1 MPKVKERDQTD
12 KVKGK
17 GKKKNSGTAQ
27 QQAQRVMTAKL
38 KKELVQQK
46 RGGGPAAEIHD
57 NITDITS
64 TDNATSTTTGS
75 ASADGSTGAVE
86 QVEQATHASAIEV
99 HHSAKR
105 GVSMAVSKVRQERQ
119 KIKERQHQPDA
130 QGQPPDTSAPIPDDP
145 GVEAPADTPAHPR
158 PRQAAD
164 APDTPQVQAPPPRER
179 MRQRAA
185 GQRQEQLIHPKT
197 DRTIREETPPI
208 SSRADTPARL
218 GRTMDT
224 PAAPSDPT
232 PGDRMLQRAVD
243 QRKERLTHPRTDTT
257 IRGEAPASPH
267 YGGPPSTPG
276 PSIKNSPAGNQ
287 SIYPSIKER
296 PRRSTVLKEK
306 PQAGAI
312 QPKTRQT
319 VKQTVRAQSVP
330 ATNTPGPMGKKA
342 AAKQIA
348 DRARKKVQR
357 EAQRG
362 MLQKSKRAAQ
372 ATADLSKKAAQAT
385 VKAVK
390 ELISALAAL
399 VGGGTLAATMCV
411 IFLVAAVIASPFGIL
426 FANEPSP
433 GAVPLNAAVN
443 QINMELSDKLEVLQ
457 AGDYSAIDI
466 QGAAPD
472 WREVAAVFACKT
484 AMGAGSVDVA
494 ALTPERVERLRA
506 VFWDMCALSSSVET
520 IEHEATADTEAW
532 TEKKLHITITPKSAD
547 DMRTAYAFSTDQS
560 NTLTELLGELDVL
573 GGLLANLGISDEKVI
588 EVLHRLPDDLS
599 PERRAV
605 VETACKLVGKVN
617 YFWGGKSS
625 AIGWDPRWGT
635 LMKVTSPGNDTSGT
649 YRPFG
654 LDCSGFLDWVLK
666 NVGLPSDGHWYI
678 GRNLTAVSTA
688 NAKPGDFALYPDS
701 SHIGVVVGRNEAG
714 KLLICHCASGQ
725 NNIVITE
732 FSASGF
738 TAVGKLAF
746 MD

>member
-1 MPKVKERDQTD
+1 MPGIKERDQTD
-12 KVKGK
+12 KVKSK
-17 GKKKNSGTAQ
+17 GKEKGGGTAQ

-38 KKELVQQK
+38 KKELIQRK
-46 RGGGPAAEIHD
+46 RDGGAPTTEIPD

-64 TDNATSTTTGS
+64 TANTTGS
-75 ASADGSTGAVE
+75 ASADSSTGAVE
-86 QVEQATHASAIEV
+86 QMEQATYASAIEV
-99 HHSAKR
+99 HHYAKR
-105 GVSMAVSKVRQERQ
+105 GVSMAVSKVKQERQ
-119 KIKERQHQPDA
+119 EIKERQYQPDT
-130 QGQPPDTSAPIPDDP
+130 QGQPPDTSAPVPDAPEAD
-145 GVEAPADTPAHPR
+145 APADTPTHPR

-164 APDTPQVQAPPPRER
+164 TPDTPQVQAPSPGER

-185 GQRQEQLIHPKT
+185 GQRREQLAHPRT
-197 DRTIREETPPI
+197 DTTIWEEALPVSP
-208 SSRADTPARL
+208 RADTSARP

-224 PAAPSDPT
+224 PAAPPGPA
-232 PGDRMLQRAVD
+232 PGDRMRQRAVD
-243 QRKERLTHPRTDTT
+243 QRKEQLTHPRADVTV
-257 IRGEAPASPH
+257 RGEAPASHH

-276 PSIKNSPAGNQ
+276 PSTKNLPSGDQ

-330 ATNTPGPMGKKA
+330 VANTPGPMGKKA
-342 AAKQIA
+342 AAKGIA
-348 DRARKKVQR
+348 DRARKKAQR

-362 MLQKSKRAAQ
+362 MLQKSRKAAQATANLSKRAAQ
-372 ATADLSKKAAQAT
+372 AT
-385 VKAVK
+385 VK

-399 VGGGTLAATMCV
+399 VGGGTLAAAMCV

-484 AMGAGSVDVA
+484 AMGAGSMDVA
-494 ALTPERVERLRA
+494 ALTSDRVERLRA
-506 VFWDMCALSSSVET
+506 VFWDMCTLSSSVET
-520 IEHEATADTEAW
+520 IEHEATDDTEAW

-547 DMRTAYAFSTDQS
+547 DMRMAYAFSTDQS

-573 GGLLANLGISDEKVI
+573 GGLLANLGISDEEVI
-588 EVLHRLPDDLS
+588 EVLQRLPDNLS

-738 TAVGKLAF
+738 TAVGKLSF

>member
-1 MPKVKERDQTD
+1 MV
-12 KVKGK
+12 
-17 GKKKNSGTAQ
+17 
-27 QQAQRVMTAKL
+27 AKL
-38 KKELVQQK
+38 RKELIQRK
-46 RGGGPAAEIHD
+46 RDGGGPAAEIPD
-57 NITDITS
+57 NITDIT
-64 TDNATSTTTGS
+64 TADTTTGS
-75 ASADGSTGAVE
+75 ASADSSTGAVE
-86 QVEQATHASAIEV
+86 QVEQAVHASAIEV
-99 HHSAKR
+99 SHYAKR
-105 GVSMAVSKVRQERQ
+105 GVSMVVSKVKQDHQ
-119 KIKERQHQPDA
+119 KIKERQHQPDT
-130 QGQPPDTSAPIPDDP
+130 QGQPPDTSAPVPDTPKTDT
-145 GVEAPADTPAHPR
+145 PADTPAHSGPR
-158 PRQAAD
+158 RTAD
-164 APDTPQVQAPPPRER
+164 TPDTPQVQAPPPGER

-185 GQRQEQLIHPKT
+185 GQRRERLAHPRT
-197 DRTIREETPPI
+197 DTAIREEAPPV
-208 SSRADTPARL
+208 SPRADTPACL

-224 PAAPSDPT
+224 PAAPPGPT
-232 PGDRMLQRAVD
+232 PGERMRQRAVD
-243 QRKERLTHPRTDTT
+243 QRKEQLTYPRADVTV
-257 IRGEAPASPH
+257 RGEAPASPH

-276 PSIKNSPAGNQ
+276 PSTKNLPSGDQ

-319 VKQTVRAQSVP
+319 VKQTVRAQAAP
-330 ATNTPGPMGKKA
+330 ASAPAPLGKKA
-342 AAKQIA
+342 AAKRVA
-348 DRARKKVQR
+348 DRARKKAQR

-362 MLQKSKRAAQ
+362 MLQKSKKAAQ
-372 ATADLSKKAAQAT
+372 ATADLSKKATQAT

-399 VGGGTLAATMCV
+399 VGGGTLAAAMCV

-494 ALTPERVERLRA
+494 ALTPDRVQRLRDI
-506 VFWDMCALSSSVET
+506 FWDMCTLSSSVET

-532 TEKKLHITITPKSAD
+532 TEKKLHIIITPKSAD

-560 NTLTELLGELDVL
+560 NTLTELLDVL

-588 EVLHRLPDDLS
+588 EVLQRLPDDLS

-666 NVGLPSDGHWYI
+666 NVNLPSDGHWYI

-688 NAKPGDFALYPDS
+688 DAKPGDFALYPDS

>member
-1 MPKVKERDQTD
+1 
-12 KVKGK
+12 
-17 GKKKNSGTAQ
+17 
-27 QQAQRVMTAKL
+27 MTAKL
-38 KKELVQQK
+38 KKELVQRKQ
-46 RGGGPAAEIHD
+46 GGASSAAEIPRD
-57 NITDITS
+57 NFTDITDVS
-64 TDNATSTTTGS
+64 TSTTGS
-75 ASADGSTGAVE
+75 ASADSSTEAVE
-86 QVEQATHASAIEV
+86 QVEQTTQAAAIEV
-99 HHSAKR
+99 GSYAKR
-105 GVSMAVSKVRQERQ
+105 GVSMAASKVKQRRQ
-119 KIKERQHQPDA
+119 KIKERQNHPAA
-130 QGQPPDTSAPIPDDP
+130 QGQPPDTPAP
-145 GVEAPADTPAHPR
+145 GGHRTNTP
-158 PRQAAD
+158 AD
-164 APDTPQVQAPPPRER
+164 APTCYGRTADVSFTPQAPAPGER
-179 MRQRAA
+179 MRQRAVK
-185 GQRQEQLIHPKT
+185 QRKEQLTHPRT
-197 DRTIREETPPI
+197 DTATQGEAPTPALT
-208 SSRADTPARL
+208 RADTPAHR
-218 GRTMDT
+218 GQTANTSAT
-224 PAAPSDPT
+224 PPAPA
-232 PGDRMLQRAVD
+232 PGDRMRQRAVD
-243 QRKERLTHPRTDTT
+243 QRKEQLTHPRPDTA
-257 IRGEAPASPH
+257 IGGEAPASPH
-267 YGGPPSTPG
+267 YGGPRSTPG
-276 PSIKNSPAGNQ
+276 PATQNSPTGAQ
-287 SIYPSIKER
+287 SINPSIKER
-296 PRRSTVLKEK
+296 PRRSTMLKEK

-319 VKQTVRAQSVP
+319 MEQAARTRAAP
-330 ATNTPGPMGKKA
+330 TGTPGPAGKE
-342 AAKQIA
+342 AAKRIT
-348 DRARKKVQR
+348 DRARKKAQWD
-357 EAQRG
+357 AQRG
-362 MLQKSKRAAQ
+362 MLQKSKQAAQ
-372 ATADLSKKAAQAT
+372 VTADLSKKAAQAT

-399 VGGGTLAATMCV
+399 VGGGTLAAAMCV

-443 QINMELSDKLEVLQ
+443 QINMELSDKLAALQ
-457 AGDYSAIDI
+457 TGDYSAIDI

-484 AMGAGSVDVA
+484 AMGEGSVDVA
-494 ALTPERVERLRA
+494 ALTPDRVARLKA
-506 VFWDMCALSSSVET
+506 VFWDMCALSSNVET
-520 IEHEATADTEAW
+520 IDHPATDDTEAW

-547 DMRTAYAFSTDQS
+547 DMRTAYLFSADQNS
-560 NTLTELLGELDVL
+560 TLTELLDELDVI
-573 GGLLANLGISDEKVI
+573 GGLLANLDVSDEKVI
-588 EVLHRLPDDLS
+588 EVLQRLPDDLS

-635 LMKVTSPGNDTSGT
+635 LMKVTSPGNDAGGT

-678 GRNLTAVSTA
+678 GRNLTGVSTT

-738 TAVGKLAF
+738 TAVGKLSF

>member
-1 MPKVKERDQTD
+1 
-12 KVKGK
+12 
-17 GKKKNSGTAQ
+17 
-27 QQAQRVMTAKL
+27 MTGKL
-38 KKELVQQK
+38 KKELVQRK
-46 RGGGPAAEIHD
+46 RGGGNPATEIPD
-57 NITDITS
+57 NITDTARAA
-64 TDNATSTTTGS
+64 TDS
-75 ASADGSTGAVE
+75 ASADSSTGAVE
-86 QVEQATHASAIEV
+86 QVEQHAQNAASEV
-99 HHSAKR
+99 GRYAKQ
-105 GVSMAVSKVRQERQ
+105 GVSMAVSKAKQNRQ
-119 KIKERQHQPDA
+119 KIKERQRQPDT
-130 QGQPPDTSAPIPDDP
+130 QGQPPDTSAPTP
-145 GVEAPADTPAHPR
+145 GVRGADTPAQPGWVE
-158 PRQAAD
+158 D
-164 APDTPQVQAPPPRER
+164 APAAPQAPAPGER
-179 MRQRAA
+179 MRQRAV
-185 GQRQEQLIHPKT
+185 GQRRKQHAHP
-197 DRTIREETPPI
+197 
-208 SSRADTPARL
+208 
-218 GRTMDT
+218 G
-224 PAAPSDPT
+224 
-232 PGDRMLQRAVD
+232 PGMA
-243 QRKERLTHPRTDTT
+243 
-257 IRGEAPASPH
+257 IWGEAGVSPH
-267 YGGPPSTPG
+267 YGKPASTPG
-276 PSIKNSPAGNQ
+276 PSTENLLAGDQ

-319 VKQTVRAQSVP
+319 VKQTVRAQAAPANIP
-330 ATNTPGPMGKKA
+330 ATMGKKA
-342 AAKQIA
+342 AAKRIA
-348 DRARKKVQR
+348 DRARKKAQR
-357 EAQRG
+357 EAQRD
-362 MLQKSKRAAQ
+362 MLQKSKKAAQ

-390 ELISALAAL
+390 ELISALSAL
-399 VGGGTLAATMCV
+399 AGGGALAAVMCV

-443 QINMELSDKLEVLQ
+443 QINMELSDKLATLQ
-457 AGDYSAIDI
+457 SGDYSSIDI
-466 QGAAPD
+466 QGTAPD

-484 AMGAGSVDVA
+484 AMGPDSVDVA
-494 ALTPERVERLRA
+494 ALTPDRVERLKA
-506 VFWDMCALSSSVET
+506 IFWDMCTLSSSVET
-520 IEHEATADTEAW
+520 IEHEATDDTEAW
-532 TEKKLHITITPKSAD
+532 TEKKLHITITPKRAD

-588 EVLHRLPDDLS
+588 EVLQRLPDDLS

-605 VETACKLVGKVN
+605 VEMACKLVGKVN

-635 LMKVTSPGNDTSGT
+635 LMKVISPGNDTSGT

-678 GRNLTAVSTA
+678 GRNLTAVSAA

-738 TAVGKLAF
+738 TAVGKLSF
-746 MD
+746 ID

>member
-17 GKKKNSGTAQ
+17 NKKKSSGTAQ
-27 QQAQRVMTAKL
+27 QQAQRIMTAKL

-46 RGGGPAAEIHD
+46 RGGGDSAAEIPD
-57 NITDITS
+57 NITDIT
-64 TDNATSTTTGS
+64 TTANTTTGS
-75 ASADGSTGAVE
+75 ASADSSTEAVE
-86 QVEQATHASAIEV
+86 QVEQATHASTIEV
-99 HHSAKR
+99 HHYAKR
-105 GVSMAVSKVRQERQ
+105 GVSMVVSKVKQERQ
-119 KIKERQHQPDA
+119 KIKERQPDT
-130 QGQPPDTSAPIPDDP
+130 QDQPPDTSAPVPDAP
-145 GVEAPADTPAHPR
+145 EADTPADTPAR
-158 PRQAAD
+158 PRSRRAAD
-164 APDTPQVQAPPPRER
+164 APDTPQAPPPGER

-185 GQRQEQLIHPKT
+185 GQRREQLAHPRPDT
-197 DRTIREETPPI
+197 TIREEAPPG
-208 SSRADTPARL
+208 SPRTDTPASL
-218 GRTMDT
+218 GQTMDT
-224 PAAPSDPT
+224 PAAPSGPT

-243 QRKERLTHPRTDTT
+243 QRKEQLTHPRADVT

-276 PSIKNSPAGNQ
+276 PSTKNLPAGDQ

-319 VKQTVRAQSVP
+319 AKQTVRAQSAP
-330 ATNTPGPMGKKA
+330 ASASTPMGKKA
-342 AAKQIA
+342 ATKRVT
-348 DRARKKVQR
+348 DRARKKAQR

-362 MLQKSKRAAQ
+362 MLQKSKKAAQ
-372 ATADLSKKAAQAT
+372 ATTNLSKKAAQAT

-399 VGGGTLAATMCV
+399 VGGGTLAAAMCV

-457 AGDYSAIDI
+457 VGDYSAIDI

-494 ALTPERVERLRA
+494 ALTPDRVERLRA
-506 VFWDMCALSSSVET
+506 VFWDMCTLSSSVET
-520 IEHEATADTEAW
+520 IEHAATDDTEAW

-560 NTLTELLGELDVL
+560 NTLSELLGELDVL

-588 EVLHRLPDDLS
+588 EVLQRLPDDLS

-678 GRNLTAVSTA
+678 GRNLTALSTA
-688 NAKPGDFALYPDS
+688 DAKPGDFALYPDS

-732 FSASGF
+732 FSVSGF

>member
-1 MPKVKERDQTD
+1 MPGIKERDLTD
-12 KVKGK
+12 KVKSN
-17 GKKKNSGTAQ
+17 GKKKDGGMGQ
-27 QQAQRVMTAKL
+27 QQARRIMTAKL
-38 KKELVQQK
+38 KKKLVQQK
-46 RGGGPAAEIHD
+46 QGGASSAAEIPHD
-57 NITDITS
+57 NFTDITS
-64 TDNATSTTTGS
+64 ATTGS
-75 ASADGSTGAVE
+75 ASADSNTTAVE

-99 HHSAKR
+99 RHYTKQ
-105 GVSMAVSKVRQERQ
+105 GVSMAVSKIKQNRQ
-119 KIKERQHQPDA
+119 KIKERQHQPVP
-130 QGQPPDTSAPIPDDP
+130 QEHPSAPGSHRTDST
-145 GVEAPADTPAHPR
+145 ADTPAGISTHHG
-158 PRQAAD
+158 QAAD
-164 APDTPQVQAPPPRER
+164 GSITPQPP
-179 MRQRAA
+179 A
-185 GQRQEQLIHPKT
+185 
-197 DRTIREETPPI
+197 
-208 SSRADTPARL
+208 
-218 GRTMDT
+218 
-224 PAAPSDPT
+224 
-232 PGDRMLQRAVD
+232 PGDRMRQQAVNQRREQFV
-243 QRKERLTHPRTDTT
+243 HPRQDTA
-257 IRGEAPASPH
+257 IQGETPAPYYGKPASA
-267 YGGPPSTPG
+267 PG
-276 PSIKNSPAGNQ
+276 PFTKNLPAGDQ
-287 SIYPSIKER
+287 SIHPSIKER

-306 PQAGAI
+306 PQAGTI
-312 QPKTRQT
+312 QPKTRRAVGQAARTQT
-319 VKQTVRAQSVP
+319 VLAS
-330 ATNTPGPMGKKA
+330 APGPMGEKA
-342 AAKQIA
+342 GAKRIT

-362 MLQKSKRAAQ
+362 MFQKSKRAAQ
-372 ATADLSKKAAQAT
+372 ATADLSKKVAQAT
-385 VKAVK
+385 AKAVK
-390 ELISALAAL
+390 ELIGALSAL
-399 VGGGTLAATMCV
+399 VGGGALVAAMCV

-494 ALTPERVERLRA
+494 ALTPDRAERLRA

-520 IEHEATADTEAW
+520 IDHPATDDTEAW
-532 TEKKLHITITPKSAD
+532 TEKKLHITIASRSAD
-547 DMRTAYAFSTDQS
+547 DMRTAYAFSTDQN
-560 NTLTELLGELDVL
+560 NTLTELLDELDMI

-588 EVLHRLPDDLS
+588 EVLQSLPDDLS

-625 AIGWDPRWGT
+625 AIGWDSRWGT
-635 LMKVTSPGNDTSGT
+635 LMKVTSPGDDTSGT

-678 GRNLTAVSTA
+678 NRNLTAVSTA
-688 NAKPGDFALYPDS
+688 NAKPGDFALYPDA
-701 SHIGVVVGRNEAG
+701 SHIGVVVGRNEVG

>member
-12 KVKGK
+12 KVKNK
-17 GKKKNSGTAQ
+17 GKKKDGGTTQ
-27 QQAQRVMTAKL
+27 RQAQRVMTAKL

-46 RGGGPAAEIHD
+46 RGRGGPAAEIPG
-57 NITDITS
+57 NTTDIT
-64 TDNATSTTTGS
+64 TTADTTGS
-75 ASADGSTGAVE
+75 ASADSSTGA
-86 QVEQATHASAIEV
+86 VEQATHASAIEV
-99 HHSAKR
+99 HHYAKR
-105 GVSMAVSKVRQERQ
+105 GVSMLVSKVKQDRQ
-119 KIKERQHQPDA
+119 KIKERQNQPDT
-130 QGQPPDTSAPIPDDP
+130 QGQPPETPAPAP
-145 GVEAPADTPAHPR
+145 GVHGADTPADASAHYGR
-158 PRQAAD
+158 AAD
-164 APDTPQVQAPPPRER
+164 ISTTPQAPVPGNR
-179 MRQRAA
+179 MRQWAIK
-185 GQRQEQLIHPKT
+185 QRPEQLA
-197 DRTIREETPPI
+197 RTRDSETIQGGAPPAS
-208 SSRADTPARL
+208 SSRTGPQIHREQEAGA
-218 GRTMDT
+218 
-224 PAAPSDPT
+224 PAASPAPT
-232 PGDRMLQRAVD
+232 PGNRMRQRAVD
-243 QRKERLTHPRTDTT
+243 QRKEQLTHLRAEVTV
-257 IRGEAPASPH
+257 RGEAPVSPH
-267 YGGPPSTPG
+267 YGGSASTPG
-276 PSIKNSPAGNQ
+276 PSTNNLPAGDQ
-287 SIYPSIKER
+287 SINPSIKER

-306 PQAGAI
+306 PQAGTI
-312 QPKTRQT
+312 QPKTRQA
-319 VKQTVRAQSVP
+319 VKQTVRVQAAP
-330 ATNTPGPMGKKA
+330 ASNPGPVKKKA
-342 AAKQIA
+342 TTGKIT
-348 DRARKKVQR
+348 DRARKKAQR

-362 MLQKSKRAAQ
+362 MLQKSRQTAQ
-372 ATADLSKKAAQAT
+372 AAADLSKRAAQAT

-390 ELISALAAL
+390 ELIGALSAL
-399 VGGGTLAATMCV
+399 VGGGALAAAMCV

-433 GAVPLNAAVN
+433 GAVPLAAAVN
-443 QINMELSDKLEVLQ
+443 QINMELSDKLAALQ
-457 AGDYSAIDI
+457 TGDYSAIDI

-484 AMGAGSVDVA
+484 AMGADSVDVA
-494 ALTPERVERLRA
+494 ALTPDRVARLKA
-506 VFWDMCALSSSVET
+506 VFWDMCTLLSSVET
-520 IEHEATADTEAW
+520 IDHPATDDTEAW
-532 TEKKLHITITPKSAD
+532 TEKKLHITITAKSAD
-547 DMRTAYAFSTDQS
+547 DMRTAYAFSTDQN
-560 NTLTELLGELDVL
+560 NTLTELLDELDVI

-588 EVLHRLPDDLS
+588 EVLQRLPDDLS

-666 NVGLPSDGHWYI
+666 NVGLPSDGHWYVN
-678 GRNLTAVSTA
+678 RNLTAVSTA
-688 NAKPGDFALYPDS
+688 SAKPGDFALYPDS

>member
-17 GKKKNSGTAQ
+17 GKKKDGGTAQ
-27 QQAQRVMTAKL
+27 RQAQRVMTAKL
-38 KKELVQQK
+38 KKELVQRK
-46 RGGGPAAEIHD
+46 RDEGGSTAEIPN

-64 TDNATSTTTGS
+64 TTNTTGS
-75 ASADGSTGAVE
+75 ASADSSAEAVE

-99 HHSAKR
+99 SHFAKR
-105 GVSMAVSKVRQERQ
+105 GVSMAVSKVKQERQ
-119 KIKERQHQPDA
+119 KIKERQHQPDT
-130 QGQPPDTSAPIPDDP
+130 QGQPSDTSAPVPDAPETDT
-145 GVEAPADTPAHPR
+145 PADAPAHPR
-158 PRQAAD
+158 PRQAVD
-164 APDTPQVQAPPPRER
+164 TPDTPQAPPPGER

-185 GQRQEQLIHPKT
+185 GQWRERLAHPKPDT
-197 DRTIREETPPI
+197 TIREEASPVSP
-208 SSRADTPARL
+208 RADTPARR
-218 GRTMDT
+218 GQTMDT
-224 PAAPSDPT
+224 PPAPPGPT
-232 PGDRMLQRAVD
+232 PGDCMRQRAVD
-243 QRKERLTHPRTDTT
+243 QRKEQLTHPRADVAV
-257 IRGEAPASPH
+257 RGEALASPH
-267 YGGPPSTPG
+267 YGGPASTPG
-276 PSIKNSPAGNQ
+276 PSTKNLPVGDQ

-296 PRRSTVLKEK
+296 PRRSAVLKEK

-312 QPKTRQT
+312 QPKTRQA
-319 VKQTVRAQSVP
+319 VKQTVRGQAAP
-330 ATNTPGPMGKKA
+330 ASAPTPVRKKA
-342 AAKQIA
+342 AAKGIA
-348 DRARKKVQR
+348 DRARRKAQR

-362 MLQKSKRAAQ
+362 MLQKSKKAAQ
-372 ATADLSKKAAQAT
+372 ATADLSRKAAQVT

-399 VGGGTLAATMCV
+399 VGGGTLAAAMCV

-494 ALTPERVERLRA
+494 ALTPDRVERLRA
-506 VFWDMCALSSSVET
+506 VFWDMCTLSSSVET
-520 IEHEATADTEAW
+520 IEHEATGDTEAW

-588 EVLHRLPDDLS
+588 EVLQRLPDDLS
-599 PERRAV
+599 LERRAV

-738 TAVGKLAF
+738 TAVGKLSF

>member
-1 MPKVKERDQTD
+1 MPKIKERNQTD
-12 KVKGK
+12 KVKN
-17 GKKKNSGTAQ
+17 KKKGGKPAQ
-27 QQAQRVMTAKL
+27 AAARRVMTPKL
-38 KKELVQQK
+38 KKELAQRKQGEG
-46 RGGGPAAEIHD
+46 RPTAEIPRD
-57 NITDITS
+57 DFSGITS
-64 TDNATSTTTGS
+64 STTGS
-75 ASADGSTGAVE
+75 ASASSSTGAVE
-86 QVEQATHASAIEV
+86 QVEQTARAAAV
-99 HHSAKR
+99 DVGRFAKR
-105 GVSMAVSKVRQERQ
+105 GASLAASKAKRKRRE
-119 KIKERQHQPDA
+119 IKERRRQPDT
-130 QGQPPDTSAPIPDDP
+130 QGQPPDTP
-145 GVEAPADTPAHPR
+145 APAPGIHGTDTPPAS
-158 PRQAAD
+158 AA
-164 APDTPQVQAPPPRER
+164 R
-179 MRQRAA
+179 
-185 GQRQEQLIHPKT
+185 H
-197 DRTIREETPPI
+197 
-208 SSRADTPARL
+208 
-218 GRTMDT
+218 GRTADGATT
-224 PAAPSDPT
+224 PSSPT
-232 PGDRMLQRAVD
+232 PGDRMRQRAVG
-243 QRKERLTHPRTDTT
+243 QRKEQLARPRMGTAFQ
-257 IRGEAPASPH
+257 GEAPASPH
-267 YGGPPSTPG
+267 YGGPRPAPGPATTTPSTG
-276 PSIKNSPAGNQ
+276 DR

-296 PRRSTVLKEK
+296 PRRSTLLKEK

-312 QPKTRQT
+312 RPKTRQAVEQAART
-319 VKQTVRAQSVP
+319 RAAP
-330 ATNTPGPMGKKA
+330 ASTPGPAGRKA
-342 AAKQIA
+342 AAKVFT
-348 DRARKKVQR
+348 DRARKKARR

-362 MLQKSKRAAQ
+362 MLQKSRQTVQAA
-372 ATADLSKKAAQAT
+372 ADLSKRAAQAT

-390 ELISALAAL
+390 ELIGALSAL
-399 VGGGTLAATMCV
+399 VGGGTLAAAMCV

-484 AMGAGSVDVA
+484 AMGADSVDVA
-494 ALTPERVERLRA
+494 ALTPDRVERLKA

-520 IEHEATADTEAW
+520 IDHPATDDTEAW
-532 TEKKLHITITPKSAD
+532 TERKLHITITSKSAD
-547 DMRTAYAFSTDQS
+547 DMRTAYLFSADQNS
-560 NTLTELLGELDVL
+560 TLTELLDELDVIS
-573 GGLLANLGISDEKVI
+573 GLLANLGISDERVI
-588 EVLHRLPDDLS
+588 EVLQRLPDDLS
-599 PERRAV
+599 PKRRAV

-688 NAKPGDFALYPDS
+688 NAQPGDFALYPDS

-738 TAVGKLAF
+738 TAVGKLSF

>member
-12 KVKGK
+12 KVKSK
-17 GKKKNSGTAQ
+17 GKKKGGGAVQ
-27 QQAQRVMTAKL
+27 RQAQHVMTAKL
-38 KKELVQQK
+38 KKELVQRKQ
-46 RGGGPAAEIHD
+46 GGGSSAAEIAHD
-57 NITDITS
+57 NIIDTTNTTTS
-64 TDNATSTTTGS
+64 TIGS
-75 ASADGSTGAVE
+75 ASADSNTGAVE
-86 QVEQATHASAIEV
+86 QVEQTTQAAFVETGHY
-99 HHSAKR
+99 AKR
-105 GVSMAVSKVRQERQ
+105 GISMVVSKAKQNRQE
-119 KIKERQHQPDA
+119 IKERQRQPDT
-130 QGQPPDTSAPIPDDP
+130 QGQPPDTSAP
-145 GVEAPADTPAHPR
+145 APNTPEVDTPADKPTQPR

-164 APDTPQVQAPPPRER
+164 TPDAPRVQAPSPEER
-179 MRQRAA
+179 MRQRSA
-185 GQRQEQLIHPKT
+185 GQRREQLAHPRT
-197 DRTIREETPPI
+197 DTTIREEALPVSP
-208 SSRADTPARL
+208 RADTPARL

-224 PAAPSDPT
+224 PAAPPGPA
-232 PGDRMLQRAVD
+232 PGDRMRQRAVD
-243 QRKERLTHPRTDTT
+243 QRKEQLTRPRTDTT

-267 YGGPPSTPG
+267 YGGPASTPG
-276 PSIKNSPAGNQ
+276 PSTKNLPAGDQ
-287 SIYPSIKER
+287 SIHQSIKER
-296 PRRSTVLKEK
+296 PRRSVVLKEK

-319 VKQTVRAQSVP
+319 VKQTVRAQAAP
-330 ATNTPGPMGKKA
+330 ASTPGPIGKKA
-342 AAKQIA
+342 SAKGIA
-348 DRARKKVQR
+348 DRARKISQR

-362 MLQKSKRAAQ
+362 MLQKSKQAAQ
-372 ATADLSKKAAQAT
+372 ATADLSRKAAQAT

-399 VGGGTLAATMCV
+399 VGGGTLAAAMCV

-457 AGDYSAIDI
+457 TGDYSAIDI

-494 ALTPERVERLRA
+494 ALTPDRVERLRA
-506 VFWDMCALSSSVET
+506 VFWDMCTLTSSVET
-520 IEHEATADTEAW
+520 IEHEATDDTEAW

-547 DMRTAYAFSTDQS
+547 DMRTAYLFSTDQNS
-560 NTLTELLGELDVL
+560 TLTELLDELDVL
-573 GGLLANLGISDEKVI
+573 GGLLANLGISDERVI
-588 EVLHRLPDDLS
+588 EVLQRLPDDLS

-625 AIGWDPRWGT
+625 TIGWDPRWGT

-678 GRNLTAVSTA
+678 NRNLTAVSTA
-688 NAKPGDFALYPDS
+688 NAKPGDFALYPDA

-738 TAVGKLAF
+738 TAIGKLSF

>member
-1 MPKVKERDQTD
+1 MPKIKERNQTE

-17 GKKKNSGTAQ
+17 KKGGKPAQ
-27 QQAQRVMTAKL
+27 AAARRVMTAKL
-38 KKELVQQK
+38 KKELAQRKQ
-46 RGGGPAAEIHD
+46 GGGRPTAEIPRD
-57 NITDITS
+57 NFTDITDVS
-64 TDNATSTTTGS
+64 TNTTGS
-75 ASADGSTGAVE
+75 ASADSGTGAVE
-86 QVEQATHASAIEV
+86 QVEQTTQAAAVDVGHA
-99 HHSAKR
+99 AKR
-105 GVSMAVSKVRQERQ
+105 GAAMAVSKVKQ
-119 KIKERQHQPDA
+119 KRREIKERQRQPGA
-130 QGQPPDTSAPIPDDP
+130 QGQLPDTPAPAP
-145 GVEAPADTPAHPR
+145 GIHGADTPPAS
-158 PRQAAD
+158 AARHGRTAD
-164 APDTPQVQAPPPRER
+164 GATTPPP
-179 MRQRAA
+179 
-185 GQRQEQLIHPKT
+185 
-197 DRTIREETPPI
+197 
-208 SSRADTPARL
+208 PA
-218 GRTMDT
+218 
-224 PAAPSDPT
+224 S
-232 PGDRMLQRAVD
+232 GDRMRQRAVD
-243 QRKERLTHPRTDTT
+243 QRKEQLARSRAGTAFQ
-257 IRGEAPASPH
+257 GEAPASSH
-267 YGGPPSTPG
+267 YGGPRPAPGPAATTPSTG
-276 PSIKNSPAGNQ
+276 DQ
-287 SIYPSIKER
+287 SIHPSIKEH
-296 PRRSTVLKEK
+296 PRRSTLLKEK
-306 PQAGAI
+306 PQAGAVR
-312 QPKTRQT
+312 PKTRQAVEQAART
-319 VKQTVRAQSVP
+319 RAAP
-330 ATNTPGPMGKKA
+330 ASAPGPAGKKA
-342 AAKQIA
+342 AAKGTA
-348 DRARKKVQR
+348 DRARKKARR

-362 MLQKSKRAAQ
+362 MLQKSKQTAQ
-372 ATADLSKKAAQAT
+372 AAADLSKRAAQAT

-390 ELISALAAL
+390 ELVGALSAL
-399 VGGGTLAATMCV
+399 VGGGALAAAMCV

-433 GAVPLNAAVN
+433 GAVPLAAAVN
-443 QINMELSDKLEVLQ
+443 QINMELSDKLAALQ

-484 AMGAGSVDVA
+484 AMGADSVDVA
-494 ALTPERVERLRA
+494 ALTPDRVARLKA
-506 VFWDMCALSSSVET
+506 VFWDMCALSSNVET
-520 IEHEATADTEAW
+520 IDHPATDDTEAW

-547 DMRTAYAFSTDQS
+547 DMRTAYLFSADQNS
-560 NTLTELLGELDVL
+560 TLTELLDELDVI

-588 EVLHRLPDDLS
+588 EVLQRLPDDLS

-654 LDCSGFLDWVLK
+654 LDCSGFLDWALK

-738 TAVGKLAF
+738 TAVGKLSF